1 MLIFSF
7 SLRRLKCSFHFF
19 NYLKVLFLNKT
30 ALKILL
36 YYPKSFCFILF
47 ESILLHTIRQIPYL
61 LPKKHKGIAILW
73 PAKISSFFS
82 IYKDE
87 SCFLR
92 IYTLLML
99 YKIST
104 SQPHKHLLDITI
116 ELDDLVGDILFL
128 NLPVWRPGRYERA
141 NFAKNIYSVM
151 AKRATTGEHL
161 KVKKVSTHRWAIPLE
176 GADSVSIH
184 YQYYAYQMDGGGSF
198 VDNTQV
204 YINFINCLLYADGRM
219 DTLCQV
225 QLSLPDHYI
234 IACGLKQE
242 GQILLADTYYRL
254 VDSPLMAS
262 PSIQKLTYN
271 VKGHDF
277 YLWINGDWR
286 PNTQKLLP
294 AFKAFTEVQI
304 DTMKGFPC
312 PEYHFM
318 FHILPYRFYHGVEH
332 FNSTVI
338 VLGPSEDMNDNTIME
353 DLLGVSSHE
362 LFHTWN
368 VIRIRPKELLPYA
381 FDRETYFDTGYV
393 AEGFTTY
400 YGDLFLL
407 RSGVFTVADYIANLN
422 KSLQRHFDNFGRFNL
437 SLADASLD
445 LWLDGYTATGAPDRK
460 VSIYIKGSLVAL
472 MLDLTIRQYSDSR
485 NSLDD
490 LMRHL
495 WKEYVEEG
503 YTSNDIL
510 EIASTL
516 AGISLDSFFDEY
528 IYGTKPI
535 EEALD
540 ELLQHIGFR
549 LEAKESIF
557 VSESRFGFRTIQKE
571 GATLI
576 GSIAPSSP
584 AENLLSREDELIAVN
599 GRKISNN
606 LDKLI
611 SHDAEIELSL
621 FRNQQLL
628 NVRLQ
633 QGTTQH
639 YHQWSIV
646 PVTTPT
652 MVQQDNFKK
661 WAGFYGRS

>member
-1 MLIFSF
+1 
-7 SLRRLKCSFHFF
+7 
-19 NYLKVLFLNKT
+19 
-30 ALKILL
+30 
-36 YYPKSFCFILF
+36 
-47 ESILLHTIRQIPYL
+47 
-61 LPKKHKGIAILW
+61 
-73 PAKISSFFS
+73 
-82 IYKDE
+82 
-87 SCFLR
+87 
-92 IYTLLML
+92 ML
-99 YKIST
+99 YRIST
-104 SQPHKHLLDITI
+104 SQSHKHLLDITI
-116 ELDDLVGDILFL
+116 NLEGLSGETLFV
-128 NLPVWRPGRYERA
+128 NLPAWRPGRYELA
-141 NFAKNIYSVM
+141 NFAKNIYKVT
-151 AKRATTGEHL
+151 AQDATTGAAL
-161 KVKKVSTHRWAIPLE
+161 GVKKVSTHRWAVDLQ
-176 GADSVSIH
+176 GAENVSIH
-184 YQYYAYQMDGGGSF
+184 YQYYARQMDGGGSY
-198 VDNTQV
+198 VDGTQV
-204 YINFINCLLYADGRM
+204 YINFINCMLYADGLM
-219 DTLCQV
+219 DSPCRV
-225 QLSLPDHYI
+225 ELSLPENYI

-242 GQILLADTYYRL
+242 GQVLLADNYYHL

-262 PSIQKLTYN
+262 PSIHKLSYQ

-277 YLWINGDWR
+277 HLWINGDWH
-286 PNTQKLLP
+286 PDPHKLVP
-294 AFKAFTEVQI
+294 AFEAFTKVQI
-304 DTMKGFPC
+304 DTMEEFPC

-318 FHILPYRFYHGVEH
+318 FQILPYRFYHGVEH
-332 FNSTVI
+332 LNSTVI
-338 VLGPSEDMNDNTIME
+338 VLGPSENMDDTANME
-353 DLLGVSSHE
+353 DHLLGVSSHE

-368 VIRIRPKELLPYA
+368 VIRIRPKELLPYT

-611 SHDAEIELSL
+611 SNDAEIELSL

-639 YHQWSIV
+639 YHQWSIIPV
-646 PVTTPT
+646 PNPT
-652 MVQQDNFKK
+652 REQQENFKK
-661 WAGFYGRS
+661 WAGYYGRS